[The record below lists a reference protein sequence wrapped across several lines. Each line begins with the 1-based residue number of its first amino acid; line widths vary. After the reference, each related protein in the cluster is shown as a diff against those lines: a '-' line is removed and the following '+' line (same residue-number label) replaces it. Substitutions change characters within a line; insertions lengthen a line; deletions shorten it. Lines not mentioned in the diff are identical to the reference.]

1 MPERRAAGRPIKSAG
16 TLPQIG
22 IGDESWGLYVSI
34 RETASGESGYIGRFG
49 TVEERRK

>member
-1 MPERRAAGRPIKSAG
+1 MPEHRAAGRPITSAG

-22 IGDESWGLYVSI
+22 IGDESVGLYVSN
-34 RETASGESGYIGRFG
+34 RETASGESGCVGRFG